1 MTPDLPGKVRA
12 EAQAGPEGFQN
23 FPLPHLITALVIPP
37 EKVFAQGAFD
47 LCFHPA
53 EGFHAGFVFRA
64 VGRSKMLSAE
74 KVQVI

>member
-23 FPLPHLITALVIPP
+23 FPLPHLITELVIPP

-47 LCFHPA
+47 LRLHFA

-64 VGRSKMLSAE
+64 VGRSKMHSAE